1 MNYEVLTFREKLFE
15 TPICHLAVL
24 ELDFKCPMK
33 EISSHFSQF
42 CLLDI
47 MKYSL
52 ALQIFL
58 NPFDFKES
66 SAFDFLICKFLVLL
80 LLRLQR
86 ILFYYN
92 ISQKLRVTIQK
103 TGYLCKVLWL

>member
-1 MNYEVLTFREKLFE
+1 MNYEVLTFREMLFE
-15 TPICHLAVL
+15 TPFYHLAVQ
-24 ELDFKCPMK
+24 ELVFKCQMK
-33 EISSHFSQF
+33 ETSSHFSPF
-42 CLLDI
+42 CLHGI

-52 ALQIFL
+52 GLQIIL

-66 SAFDFLICKFLVLL
+66 SVFDFLICKFLVLL

-92 ISQKLRVTIQK
+92 ISHRLRVTIQK
-103 TGYLCKVLWL
+103 TGCFCKVL